1 MRHGGLAAE
10 SQGIVGRFTMRSTS
24 ASSGEPRLVPQEEQ
38 QLQQPDQPA
47 VKKAAV
53 GEITE
58 GDGAGFAAAAAQGN
72 DNVHAQQAAA
82 EVKPTQIKAE
92 AHHGALEG
100 ARAQQAETTID
111 GHQVRHCAL
120 TPNNQAAARATAR
133 RHCCTNLMALHGT
146 WG

>member
-1 MRHGGLAAE
+1 M
-10 SQGIVGRFTMRSTS
+10 
-24 ASSGEPRLVPQEEQ
+24 
-38 QLQQPDQPA
+38 
-47 VKKAAV
+47 KKTAV

-82 EVKPTQIKAE
+82 EVKPTQTKAE

-111 GHQVRHCAL
+111 GHQVCHRAL
-120 TPNNQAAARATAR
+120 APNNRAAAGAGAQ
-133 RHCCTNLMALHGT
+133 RHCCRNLMALHDT
-146 WG
+146 